1 VLSRRDI
8 CLCLRQLMI
17 IHGGHV
23 NTCSRSAAGTF
34 VYACVSRLE
43 FMAAMFNTCLKVS
56 GPLAPALFELL
67 WDKYCALR
75 LSNCLPS
82 HTTAQY
88 GDRFTYSLVRSIGWG
103 PRRCK
108 YSVLCIY
115 ICFLEV
121 KNLQSKRR
129 WDFLKW
135 FVLFLFVFVLDIHV

>member
-1 VLSRRDI
+1 MLSRRDI

-23 NTCSRSAAGTF
+23 ITCSAAGTF

-88 GDRFTYSLVRSIGWG
+88 GDRITYSLVRYIGWG
-103 PRRCK
+103 PRRSK
-108 YSVLCIY
+108 YSVLCILY
-115 ICFLEV
+115 WFSRCKERTR
-121 KNLQSKRR
+121 KRF
-129 WDFLKW
+129 WLKK
-135 FVLFLFVFVLDIHV
+135 LFEFFCTRHAYCTL